1 MRQSGILAA
10 AAIYALD
17 NMIDR
22 LADDHIHAKH
32 LAKAINESGKDR

>member
-1 MRQSGILAA
+1 MRQSGILAG

-22 LADDHIHAKH
+22 LADDHKHAKQ
-32 LAKAINESGKDR
+32 LAQAINDSGKDR